1 MSEELDAKLIAIG
14 EKARAIL
21 KERGLTD
28 AQIDAELRKMGKRPR
43 A

>member
-1 MSEELDAKLIAIG
+1 MPDELDAKLIAIS

-28 AQIDAELRKMGKRPR
+28 AQIDAELRKKGKKPR
-43 A
+43 T